1 MLLFHCTKDAI
12 EALTATHQGK
22 THCWVDNAPLPEG
35 AQPWGWQLHA
45 VKIARRQVLVAMH
58 GDTRFVMVFWGLK
71 KGDGKTLLSM
81 FYERVANHL
90 VWMTADSDVM
100 DGAAVR
106 NMFDRLMRSHGPFRF
121 HSGSDRSVQA
131 HINEVVRLCR
141 QAVADNGGA
150 FPDDCEQAGMFD
162 EFLNQGIRRVKGGDY
177 FVPADAWLS
186 ACLRDF
192 ADFDAEAL
200 AQLHQRR
207 RAQRQQAMAEQLLQA
222 AKDRGLSPDDPAY
235 VQMVQWLEH
244 AKERVY

>member
-1 MLLFHCTKDAI
+1 MPAPWEDAAAI
-12 EALTATHQGK
+12 PPPVAAAAPTPAAPKPKKAAPAGEHTAREA
-22 THCWVDNAPLPEG
+22 APKAPRG
-35 AQPWGWQLHA
+35 AVLKGRAIADAPVPIAQLA
-45 VKIARRQVLVAMH
+45 
-58 GDTRFVMVFWGLK
+58 
-71 KGDGKTLLSM
+71 
-81 FYERVANHL
+81 E
-90 VWMTADSDVM
+90 DSGVM
-100 DGAAVR
+100 DRPAAR

-141 QAVADNGGA
+141 QAVADNDGDL
-150 FPDDCEQAGMFD
+150 PDNYEQAGEFD
-162 EFLNQGIRRVKGGDY
+162 VFLNQSIRRVKSGDY

-200 AQLHQRR
+200 AQLGQHR

-244 AKERVY
+244 AKERL

>member
-22 THCWVDNAPLPEG
+22 THCWVDNASLPEG

-90 VWMTADSDVM
+90 IWLAEDSGVM
-100 DGAAVR
+100 DRPAAR

-141 QAVADNGGA
+141 QVVADNGGDL
-150 FPDDCEQAGMFD
+150 PDNYEQAGEFD
-162 EFLNQGIRRVKGGDY
+162 EFLNQSIRQVKSGDY
-177 FVPADAWLS
+177 FMPADAWLS

>member
-22 THCWVDNAPLPEG
+22 THCWVDYASLPEG

-141 QAVADNGGA
+141 QAVADNDGDL
-150 FPDDCEQAGMFD
+150 PDNYEQAGEFD
-162 EFLNQGIRRVKGGDY
+162 VFLNQSIRRVKSGDY